1 MNRETV
7 LLFCVMKSV
16 RKSDFSLYNRENT
29 RTWEIIKAVPVKSG
43 TGEIHAY
50 FQPLSLHFFERMDS

>member
-1 MNRETV
+1 MRYLPFT
-7 LLFCVMKSV
+7 
-16 RKSDFSLYNRENT
+16 YNRENP

-50 FQPLSLHFFERMDS
+50 FQPLSLHFFERVDS